1 MRNIKFRAWNE
12 DLKEMFYGKD
22 ICVSFDESD
31 CLVASVFRKR
41 KEQKEHLMQFIGL
54 KDKNGQE
61 IYEGDIVKCLDTDF
75 TFKIQYYQDYCSF
88 SLVNKGDAIE
98 NVSIDNIDTLKV
110 IGNMYENP
118 DLLEGD

>member
-41 KEQKEHLMQFIGL
+41 KEQKEHLF
-54 KDKNGQE
+54 
-61 IYEGDIVKCLDTDF
+61 
-75 TFKIQYYQDYCSF
+75 
-88 SLVNKGDAIE
+88 
-98 NVSIDNIDTLKV
+98 
-110 IGNMYENP
+110 ENP